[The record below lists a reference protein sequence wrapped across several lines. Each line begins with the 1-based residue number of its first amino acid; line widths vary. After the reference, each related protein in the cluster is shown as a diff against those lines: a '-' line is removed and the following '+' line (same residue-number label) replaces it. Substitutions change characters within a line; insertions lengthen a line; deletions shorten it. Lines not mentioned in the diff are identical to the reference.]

1 MKILFVGFPYSIHTY
16 RWISQ
21 LESREIECYFFP
33 NQNNQ
38 TLNPN
43 FKNLKYFESFY
54 KTNYFNDLPN
64 NDYYSPYLNFLSFS
78 KNSFLKKSLFFI
90 DRKINKENHLMNDLL
105 KVIKII
111 KPDIIH
117 SMETQNSGYLV
128 SLAKENCKG
137 KFPIWVH
144 SIWGIDLHFYG
155 NKPSHQSQLRKCIS
169 AVDFLITEGK
179 RDYKLAVSFGYK
191 YKEIIFPSVGGGFF
205 VPDVINKKPSE
216 RKIILVKGWQDECR
230 NALNSLEAIGNCA
243 KELETFE
250 VIVYSANKPIIDYVE
265 KIKKEKLIKIQIVDN
280 ISNQNLI
287 DLNKKARVSICVNF
301 SDGVPNAML
310 EAMMCGAFPIQ
321 SNTSMAEEWI
331 EDGITGIL
339 VPPDNVELT
348 IKALKTAL
356 QNDDLVD
363 KAGIHNHQ
371 LIQNKL
377 NYHKIREEVLDF
389 YNGLF

>member
-21 LESREIECYFFP
+21 LDGSEIEYYFFP
-33 NQNNQ
+33 NQHNQ
-38 TLNPN
+38 PLNPN

-64 NDYYSPYLNFLSFS
+64 NNYYSPYLNFLSFS

-105 KVIKII
+105 KVIKTI
-111 KPDIIH
+111 KPDIVH

-128 SLAKENCKG
+128 SLAKENFKG

-155 NKPSHQSQLRKCIS
+155 NKPLHESQIRKCLS
-169 AVDFLITEGK
+169 AVDYLITEGK
-179 RDYKLAVSFGYK
+179 RDCRLARFYGYK
-191 YKEIIFPSVGGGFF
+191 NKDIIFQSTGGCF
-205 VPDVINKKPSE
+205 VPATLNKKPSE

-230 NALNSLEAIGNCA
+230 NALNSMEAIENCV

-250 VIVYSANKPIIDYVE
+250 VIVYSANKPVLDFVE
-265 KIKKEKLIKIQIVDN
+265 KIKKQNSLKIRIIEQMSHQDLIEI
-280 ISNQNLI
+280 
-287 DLNKKARVSICVNF
+287 NKNARISICVNF
-301 SDGVPNAML
+301 SDGVPNTML

-356 QNDDLVD
+356 QNDNLVD

-377 NYHKIREEVLDF
+377 NYYKIREEVLDF